1 MKIYK
6 VAFVGSTGVG
16 KTAIA
21 LETKRNFYRGTIL
34 ALRRK
39 SMIVDSVVIA
49 VDVLDTSGSNE
60 YVSVRDEAIK
70 TSDGFVVIYS
80 IISGDSFKSITQMNH
95 DIKALKGTDVIP
107 VVLVGNKLDME
118 SDREVPHVE
127 GELLAREWGCPFLET
142 FVGSERLRAVY
153 ETIVR
158 EMNKSRSIFWDY
170 IEEPPEVNNVAEE
183 KECKCVII

>member
-21 LETKRNFYRGTIL
+21 LETKRSFYRGTIL

-39 SMIVDSVVIA
+39 SMTVDSVVIA
-49 VDVLDTSGSNE
+49 IDVLDTSGSDE

-70 TSDGFVVIYS
+70 ASDGFVVIYS
-80 IISGDSFKSITQMNH
+80 IISSDSFKRITQMNH

-107 VVLVGNKLDME
+107 VVLVGNKLDLE
-118 SDREVPHVE
+118 SDRQVPHVE
-127 GELLAREWGCPFLET
+127 GELLARDWGCPFLET
-142 FVGSERLRAVY
+142 FVDSERLRAVY
-153 ETIVR
+153 ETVVH
-158 EMNKSRSIFWDY
+158 EMNKSRSILWDY
-170 IEEPPEVNNVAEE
+170 IDESQEVNIDPEE
-183 KECKCVII
+183 RECRCVIL